1 MPHPVKAKKSSTARH
16 EAIQGYLFVTPYL
29 IAFTIFTGIPFVSA
43 FVLSFLDVKFIT
55 RLDDVHFVAF
65 KNFIRFFSNKEALA
79 ALGRTGLY
87 TLIYV
92 PVIMVLSF
100 ILAHLLNKGVFWAKG
115 IRSMFFLP
123 YVSNMVAVAVVFQL
137 MLGPRG
143 PFYLLQKF
151 FGVEDPIIPLLNQK
165 WALPVVV
172 LIAVWKGI
180 GLNFLTYLGALQN
193 VDKSQV
199 EAAEIDGANKWQ
211 QIKNVVIPA
220 VAPTTFFLTISSI
233 ITSLQNFTVILSD
246 GRWTKEQVKAE
257 YQRRGYSIVAFT
269 DHRHYGWHPELM
281 DDGFVPLAA
290 YEADLNEPFPP
301 SGSFQRVRTYHLNFY
316 DTDPVA
322 RGGFEAVQPPQRYGD
337 MEALN
342 GFIARMNG
350 DGFLCCYNHPYW
362 SLQNCT
368 DYQGLQG
375 VFAMEIYNH
384 GCELDGLYG
393 YAPQAYDE
401 MLRAGQKLFCVAT
414 DDNHDVYAPGDPR
427 CDSFGGFTMFKL
439 EKLTYAS
446 VIEAMKRAISTLPT
460 ARRSRSCPFGTGRS
474 ASGAARWKRSM
485 WSPAAAAA

>member
-1 MPHPVKAKKSSTARH
+1 MRDRALLPAAGRFYKANLH
-16 EAIQGYLFVTPYL
+16 C
-29 IAFTIFTGIPFVSA
+29 
-43 FVLSFLDVKFIT
+43 
-55 RLDDVHFVAF
+55 H
-65 KNFIRFFSNKEALA
+65 
-79 ALGRTGLY
+79 
-87 TLIYV
+87 
-92 PVIMVLSF
+92 
-100 ILAHLLNKGVFWAKG
+100 
-115 IRSMFFLP
+115 
-123 YVSNMVAVAVVFQL
+123 
-137 MLGPRG
+137 
-143 PFYLLQKF
+143 
-151 FGVEDPIIPLLNQK
+151 
-165 WALPVVV
+165 
-172 LIAVWKGI
+172 
-180 GLNFLTYLGALQN
+180 
-193 VDKSQV
+193 
-199 EAAEIDGANKWQ
+199 
-211 QIKNVVIPA
+211 
-220 VAPTTFFLTISSI
+220 
-233 ITSLQNFTVILSD
+233 TVLSD

-342 GFIARMNG
+342 VFIARMNG

-446 VIEAMKRAISTLPT
+446 VIEALKKGDFYASTGPELQELYIRDGALCVRCSPVEKIYVVTSGRRCLMKLAAPGETLTEAVFPLNGDEGYV
-460 ARRSRSCPFGTGRS
+460 RVDCRDGQGRHAYS
-474 ASGAARWKRSM
+474 NAYWLDE
-485 WSPAAAAA
+485 

>member
-1 MPHPVKAKKSSTARH
+1 MRDRALLPAAGRFYKANLH
-16 EAIQGYLFVTPYL
+16 C
-29 IAFTIFTGIPFVSA
+29 
-43 FVLSFLDVKFIT
+43 
-55 RLDDVHFVAF
+55 H
-65 KNFIRFFSNKEALA
+65 
-79 ALGRTGLY
+79 
-87 TLIYV
+87 
-92 PVIMVLSF
+92 
-100 ILAHLLNKGVFWAKG
+100 
-115 IRSMFFLP
+115 
-123 YVSNMVAVAVVFQL
+123 
-137 MLGPRG
+137 
-143 PFYLLQKF
+143 
-151 FGVEDPIIPLLNQK
+151 
-165 WALPVVV
+165 
-172 LIAVWKGI
+172 
-180 GLNFLTYLGALQN
+180 
-193 VDKSQV
+193 
-199 EAAEIDGANKWQ
+199 
-211 QIKNVVIPA
+211 
-220 VAPTTFFLTISSI
+220 
-233 ITSLQNFTVILSD
+233 TVLSD

-342 GFIARMNG
+342 AFIARMNG

-446 VIEAMKRAISTLPT
+446 VIEAMKKGD
-460 ARRSRSCPFGTGRS
+460 FY
-474 ASGAARWKRSM
+474 ASNG
-485 WSPAAAAA
+485 PEI

>member
-1 MPHPVKAKKSSTARH
+1 MRDRALLPAAGRFYKANLH
-16 EAIQGYLFVTPYL
+16 C
-29 IAFTIFTGIPFVSA
+29 
-43 FVLSFLDVKFIT
+43 
-55 RLDDVHFVAF
+55 H
-65 KNFIRFFSNKEALA
+65 
-79 ALGRTGLY
+79 
-87 TLIYV
+87 
-92 PVIMVLSF
+92 
-100 ILAHLLNKGVFWAKG
+100 
-115 IRSMFFLP
+115 
-123 YVSNMVAVAVVFQL
+123 
-137 MLGPRG
+137 
-143 PFYLLQKF
+143 
-151 FGVEDPIIPLLNQK
+151 
-165 WALPVVV
+165 
-172 LIAVWKGI
+172 
-180 GLNFLTYLGALQN
+180 
-193 VDKSQV
+193 
-199 EAAEIDGANKWQ
+199 
-211 QIKNVVIPA
+211 
-220 VAPTTFFLTISSI
+220 
-233 ITSLQNFTVILSD
+233 TVLSD
-246 GRWTKEQVKAE
+246 GRWAKEQVKAE

-342 GFIARMNG
+342 AFIARMNG

-446 VIEAMKRAISTLPT
+446 VIEAMKKGDFYASNGPEIQELSIRDGALCVRCSPVEKIYVVTSGRRCLMQLAAPRADPDRGVLPPERGRGLRPGGLPGRPGP
-460 ARRSRSCPFGTGRS
+460 ARLLQRLLAGRLTGGRAYICPPGFGRAGPAAVPAQLGGLRRRLCGAVQLLRRHERHHGGGHPDPVGGGGGVHRVFRLLCGGAVLSGSLNAITYL
-474 ASGAARWKRSM
+474 GAALATWGIGT
-485 WSPAAAAA
+485 AAEGFGWGAVFVLWAVMAGTALAVCLLLARPWGRFVRECETERGDLV